1 MSEFVNLASSP
12 RTRRLNLNLPVSG
25 FLYLSR
31 KSLIIS
37 IVRKGTDIKKI
48 ERHNPK
54 RCDVLILQV
63 SFLVIPLGAFGDP
76 VGRFW

>member
-25 FLYLSR
+25 FLYCSR

-37 IVRKGTDIKKI
+37 IVRKGTDMKK
-48 ERHNPK
+48 ERHNPQK
-54 RCDVLILQV
+54 VRRSD
-63 SFLVIPLGAFGDP
+63 SPS
-76 VGRFW
+76 